1 MTTGQRI
8 RAARKGKGMTQA
20 ELAEKLNVPF
30 QSVSQWE
37 RGLRNPKPETLQRI
51 ASALEVKWYDL
62 LPDDQKG
69 AGIAADIIKGA
80 GLTLKDKAGSGTTVT
95 DVENMPTDELIN
107 AIKARLKKDPHLITK
122 LNEAMST
129 MPPMTDNELIRIAEA
144 DGIPVDFVLS
154 ERGKQRIAEVK
165 ELLSTISSD
174 GFQEWL
180 EYLRYISYRQEH
192 QTPQDAPTT
201 PSEGT
206 DTTPSESP
214 SEGTGADTENK

>member
-1 MTTGQRI
+1 MSVTTGEKI
-8 RAARKGKGMTQA
+8 KTARKKAGLTQRELGGKIGVSYQT
-20 ELAEKLNVPF
+20 LA
-30 QSVSQWE
+30 QWE
-37 RGLRNPKPETLQRI
+37 NDLRKPKPETLQRI

-69 AGIAADIIKGA
+69 AGIKGA
-80 GLTLKDKAGSGTTVT
+80 GLTFKDKAGSGTTVA
-95 DVENMPTDELIN
+95 DVENMPTDELIS

-122 LNEAMST
+122 LNEAMSA

-174 GFQEWL
+174 GVQEWL

-192 QTPQDAPTT
+192 QPPQDTPTT
-201 PSEGT
+201 TGGT
-206 DTTPSESP
+206 DTPPPENP
-214 SEGTGADTENK
+214 AEGSQGGK